1 SQQPAVFPSRD
12 CCCWCRA
19 DGINQRT
26 DQPRLAGTR
35 LQHHE
40 IWGHVLY
47 RTKSWPS
54 NLFQKHTEKQ
64 TKSKENSTQQWPHT
78 ETPNHTRHNGNATR
92 QPPAQEKKS
101 QIKCNWNIPAILTA
115 QKNQH
120 AAFVI
125 AFAIHIPNAW
135 HRRYHLSTKKT
146 AASLWCHRAAI
157 RLGGDE
163 RDIRRPSTWREKG
176 LHRSVSHDANTP
188 RPVPGVMCG
197 LREEVLGAP
206 LCHTECPAGAVLD
219 WVNGALRGE
228 TPSATPDHCAH
239 ALPSTPPPHLAIAQ
253 PPAHCP
259 KKHTHVKA
267 WQNIP
272 REQSDSH

>member
-1 SQQPAVFPSRD
+1 MSDRGIHSQSPPHNRSVGRQGSTRLRSSRTKQRAQRETAPMAMPATSPWCQGQLPRILGGSQQPAVFPSRD

-92 QPPAQEKKS
+92 QPPAQEKKAKLNATGTSS
-101 QIKCNWNIPAILTA
+101 QFS
-115 QKNQH
+115 QH
-120 AAFVI
+120 K
-125 AFAIHIPNAW
+125 
-135 HRRYHLSTKKT
+135 RT
-146 AASLWCHRAAI
+146 
-157 RLGGDE
+157 
-163 RDIRRPSTWREKG
+163 
-176 LHRSVSHDANTP
+176 NTP
-188 RPVPGVMCG
+188 PSSLRSQFIFPMRGTADITSPRRKRLPRCGV
-197 LREEVLGAP
+197 
-206 LCHTECPAGAVLD
+206 
-219 WVNGALRGE
+219 
-228 TPSATPDHCAH
+228 
-239 ALPSTPPPHLAIAQ
+239 IAQ
-253 PPAHCP
+253 PSAWVGTRGTSGVRPPGGRRGSTAVSPMTQTLHAPCP
-259 KKHTHVKA
+259 V
-267 WQNIP
+267 
-272 REQSDSH
+272 

>member
-1 SQQPAVFPSRD
+1 QDKAKSPTETAPMAMPATSPWCQGQLPRILGGSQQPAVFPSRD
-12 CCCWCRA
+12 CCCWCST

-40 IWGHVLY
+40 IWGARVTVLSPGHQICS
-47 RTKSWPS
+47 RNKQKNKQKAKRIQRS
-54 NLFQKHTEKQ
+54 NGHTQKHQ
-64 TKSKENSTQQWPHT
+64 IIH
-78 ETPNHTRHNGNATR
+78 ATTAMQHGSLPR
-92 QPPAQEKKS
+92 RKKS
-101 QIKCNWNIPAILTA
+101 QIKCNWNILAILTA

-125 AFAIHIPNAW
+125 AFTFHIPNAW
-135 HRRYHLSTKKT
+135 PRRYHLSTKKT

-163 RDIRRPSTWREKG
+163 RNIRRPSTWREKG

-206 LCHTECPAGAVLD
+206 LCHTECPLG
-219 WVNGALRGE
+219 
-228 TPSATPDHCAH
+228 TQQHTCP
-239 ALPSTPPPHLAIAQ
+239 LP
-253 PPAHCP
+253 
-259 KKHTHVKA
+259 
-267 WQNIP
+267 
-272 REQSDSH
+272 